1 MPGLDVRVADL
12 AARDRGLAA
21 RILAEAIRIPAD
33 HVGRPVDEGGDPL
46 CGLSNHEAPRLE
58 FLRRAIV
65 EMGAVR
71 RPQDVSFDEFGNL
84 VWVVQDETDGIPAR
98 EKRVVYM
105 DGHTD
110 TVQALRS
117 QWRER
122 LHGSIDCYDGLVD
135 ASRIDEGALREVL
148 GYLPPDPE
156 WEHLLFGRGA
166 ADQLGGVVAQMVAT
180 RILLELQPLGALRG
194 VIVRA
199 YGTVQEEDNDGG
211 GPLYLMGK
219 VLPGAPPELIP
230 DVVIL
235 TEGTGDARK
244 GALGIYRG
252 QRGRMQIEVVVKGR
266 SCHGSMPWEGL
277 NPLEYGGAIVAEAA
291 RRYEARD
298 GFLDHPFLGHGT
310 RTASWSRLDTPS
322 DCAVPE
328 RFTFRFDRRLTIGET
343 PEQAVKDVEA
353 LDAVRAARA
362 AGLGVDVVIPHYRE
376 RTWCGYQ
383 ADNPQVYRG
392 WLTPEDHPAI
402 RAAVAAYRGV
412 VTPHV
417 TEPPGGAT
425 AGALRKEPRVD
436 RWIFSTDGV
445 GFPVPVDDR
454 RIAVSE
460 SKRWIVSGDVRHP
473 AMFGIGPG
481 LEQNTHRIGEYADL
495 RELQHAIAVLA
506 RFPSAFVEASQ
517 A

>member
-1 MPGLDVRVADL
+1 MSSLDAKVAEL
-12 AARDRGLAA
+12 AARHRPLAA

-33 HVGRPVDEGGDPL
+33 YVDRPVEQLGDPL

-58 FLRRAIV
+58 YLKRTIV
-65 EMGAVR
+65 EIGAVR
-71 RPQDVSFDEFGNL
+71 RPEDVSFDAFGNL
-84 VWVVQDETDGIPAR
+84 VWVVQDESDGIPAR
-98 EKRVVYM
+98 DKKVVYM

-110 TVQALRS
+110 TVQALRP
-117 QWRER
+117 QWRDKLR
-122 LHGSIDCYDGLVD
+122 GGIDCYDGLLDLSRVD
-135 ASRIDEGALREVL
+135 RSALRDSL
-148 GYLPPDPE
+148 GYLPPDGE
-156 WEHLLFGRGA
+156 WDNLLFGRGS
-166 ADQLGGVVAQMVAT
+166 ADQLSGVVAQIVAT
-180 RILLELQPLGALRG
+180 KILLELQPLGSLRG
-194 VIVRA
+194 AIVRS

-211 GPLYLMGK
+211 GPLYLMGR
-219 VLPGAPPELIP
+219 VLPGAPPELVP

-252 QRGRMQIEVVVKGR
+252 QRGRMQIEVKVTGR

-343 PEQAVKDVEA
+343 PERAVEDVEA
-353 LDAVRAARA
+353 LDAVRVARA
-362 AGLGVDVVIPHYRE
+362 AGLRVDVGVPHYRE
-376 RTWCGYQ
+376 KTWCGYL

-402 RAAVAAYRGV
+402 RAAVEAYRGV

-417 TEPPGGAT
+417 AEPAGGAT

-445 GFPVPVDDR
+445 GFPIAARDGG
-454 RIAVSE
+454 IAVPE
-460 SKRWIVSGDVRHP
+460 TKRWIVSGEVKHP
-473 AMFGIGPG
+473 AMVGVGPG
-481 LEQNTHRIGEYADL
+481 LEQNTHRIGECVDL

-506 RFPSAFVEASQ
+506 RFPSAFA
-517 A
+517 ATA